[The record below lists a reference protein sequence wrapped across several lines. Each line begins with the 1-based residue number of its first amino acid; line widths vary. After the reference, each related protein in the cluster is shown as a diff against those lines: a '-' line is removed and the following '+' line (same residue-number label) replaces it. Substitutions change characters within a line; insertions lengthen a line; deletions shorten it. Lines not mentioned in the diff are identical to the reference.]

1 MFRFLAWFPKGT
13 RHMQTFV
20 YLSVTLLVANVK
32 QSRQRS
38 KVIKSILIPEIKI
51 EIRQQGRGEAQHT
64 APTTLVHIFQEAS
77 TAVGL
82 PNHKSSIKTF

>member
-1 MFRFLAWFPKGT
+1 
-13 RHMQTFV
+13 MQTFV

-64 APTTLVHIFQEAS
+64 APTTHLPGSQHSCRTAQPQEQ
-77 TAVGL
+77 
-82 PNHKSSIKTF
+82 H